1 MRWSHEAI
9 LLLLETY
16 RQREHAMYSG
26 KISHKKAWK
35 EIAEILNNKGYVVTA
50 KQCTTR
56 VNTMKRTYKNIK
68 DYNKKSGN
76 NKRTWKYYNVSIR
89 CIHV

>member
-1 MRWSHEAI
+1 
-9 LLLLETY
+9 
-16 RQREHAMYSG
+16 MYSG
-26 KISHKKAWK
+26 KISHKKAWE

-68 DYNKKSGN
+68 DHNKKSGN